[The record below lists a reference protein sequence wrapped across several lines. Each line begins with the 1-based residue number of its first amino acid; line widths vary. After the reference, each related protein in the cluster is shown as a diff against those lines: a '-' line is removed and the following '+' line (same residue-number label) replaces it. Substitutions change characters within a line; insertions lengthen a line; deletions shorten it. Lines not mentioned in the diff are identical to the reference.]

1 MCIFPC
7 KSHSLNHV
15 SGARAGANHVSAAVM
30 NYIHVHTLRLLN
42 LARHSMH
49 MHCTFLSPYLPP
61 FHLLFSGDSGID
73 GCLFALL
80 YQTLIEDVDQ

>member
-30 NYIHVHTLRLLN
+30 NYIHVHTL
-42 LARHSMH
+42 
-49 MHCTFLSPYLPP
+49 
-61 FHLLFSGDSGID
+61 
-73 GCLFALL
+73 
-80 YQTLIEDVDQ
+80 